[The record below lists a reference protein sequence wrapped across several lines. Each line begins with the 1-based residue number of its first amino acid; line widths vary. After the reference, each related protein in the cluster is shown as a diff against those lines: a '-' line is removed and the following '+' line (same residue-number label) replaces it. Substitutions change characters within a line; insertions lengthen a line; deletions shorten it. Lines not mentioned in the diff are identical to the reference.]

1 MRSLHYGGIQI
12 PLSFVWT
19 YEVRLFFSAFSVCAN
34 AKHMLIRDFLPG
46 SCSLG
51 CTQSHKIYCTPK
63 PHSQPQDP
71 SEPATA
77 TTTTTTTPTTS
88 HPETDTNGHTTT
100 DEQNQQHLPNL
111 EALGKSPG
119 LQDLLRQHPQLRDH
133 LRDIYKTTLEEEWV
147 EIQAQPPQTGRGRP
161 NGRGGRGGGGYRN
174 RGPWTREKGFNR
186 GLGKVRKYRE
196 RCEDGLEIGKDAEG
210 FMRFVALVEGQ
221 SQSQAQEPA

>member
-1 MRSLHYGGIQI
+1 MANLCDVCTTEASKYRCPSCGLMRYV
-12 PLSFVWT
+12 LSFI
-19 YEVRLFFSAFSVCAN
+19 FFLLAQMQHSV
-34 AKHMLIRDFLPG
+34 HMLIKIFFEI

-63 PHSQPQDP
+63 PQSQPQPQDP
-71 SEPATA
+71 SDPA
-77 TTTTTTTPTTS
+77 TTTTTP
-88 HPETDTNGHTTT
+88 HHETDT
-100 DEQNQQHLPNL
+100 DEKQKHLPNL
-111 EALGKSPG
+111 ETLGKSPE
-119 LQDLLRQHPQLRDH
+119 LQDLLRQYPQLRDH

-147 EIQAQPPQTGRGRP
+147 EVQAQPPQTGRGRP

-196 RCEDGLEIGKDAEG
+196 RCEDGLEVGKDAEG